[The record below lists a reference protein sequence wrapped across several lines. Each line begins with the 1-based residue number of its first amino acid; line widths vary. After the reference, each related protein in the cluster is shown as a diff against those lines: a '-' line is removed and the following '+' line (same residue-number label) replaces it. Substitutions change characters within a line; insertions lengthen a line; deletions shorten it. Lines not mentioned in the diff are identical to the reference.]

1 MGKRPKKA
9 KSSSQVA
16 AVNTITTQAE
26 AEQKCCEWI
35 QDNKDKVLHLYSM
48 MMLGLCNPKVA
59 TQAET
64 KSKDFPMP
72 DIPVSKTTLGQV
84 SSKHI
89 ISCVKEWHPD
99 ASEWINFYGAMFAH
113 ELFYFGTHTDER
125 VNVFAPSSPSSTSG
139 TSHWEVGCISLS
151 TPFPHQARPSPGQAR
166 GGTGSVA
173 PRGPRTTPWMPSPMR
188 LVGTCAH
195 SQLASRLTAHGS
207 LQTTIPLRTPP

>member
-1 MGKRPKKA
+1 M
-9 KSSSQVA
+9 A

-26 AEQKCCEWI
+26 AEQKCNEWI

-64 KSKDFPMP
+64 KSKDAPML

-99 ASEWINFYGAMFAH
+99 A
-113 ELFYFGTHTDER
+113 
-125 VNVFAPSSPSSTSG
+125 P
-139 TSHWEVGCISLS
+139 
-151 TPFPHQARPSPGQAR
+151 
-166 GGTGSVA
+166 
-173 PRGPRTTPWMPSPMR
+173 
-188 LVGTCAH
+188 
-195 SQLASRLTAHGS
+195 
-207 LQTTIPLRTPP
+207 